1 MQPSISPSEL
11 SSLAAL
17 LNPLRPGLLATQSD
31 TPVGEPAPA
40 PPADASG
47 LFDEVF
53 FLKLGFSFMVGLAIG
68 FALKIAFKIAL
79 VVGGLILLALFAL
92 QYTGVVDISW
102 SGVEVRYDSWISWLS
117 ARAGAFFDFI
127 GDNLTS
133 TASFLAGLAIGLKL

>member
-1 MQPSISPSEL
+1 MQASIPPFEPAA
-11 SSLAAL
+11 LAA
-17 LNPLRPGLLATQSD
+17 PPDSLRPGLLATQTD
-31 TPVGEPAPA
+31 TPPGEPAPA
-40 PPADASG
+40 PPADAGG

-92 QYTGVVDISW
+92 QYTGLVDISW
-102 SGVEVRYDSWISWLS
+102 SGVEVKYDSWVSWLR
-117 ARAGAFFDFI
+117 AHAGAFFDFI